1 MVGPMPKKTFSDL
14 IHERDH
20 TFRSF
25 GEKVGFS
32 HSYLC
37 RVANG
42 HRRLTLERAS
52 VFARAL
58 KISIDELN
66 QSLPKRQG

>member
-1 MVGPMPKKTFSDL
+1 MAKKTFADL
-14 IHERDH
+14 IHEQDH

-32 HSYLC
+32 HTYLC

-42 HRRLTLERAS
+42 HRRLTLERAAL
-52 VFARAL
+52 FAKAL
-58 KISIDELN
+58 KITLNELN
-66 QSLPKRQG
+66 DSIPKRK

>member
-1 MVGPMPKKTFSDL
+1 MAKKTFTDL
-14 IHERDH
+14 IHDQGL

-25 GEKVGFS
+25 GAKVGFS
-32 HSYLC
+32 HTYLC

-42 HRRLTLERAS
+42 HRRLTLERAA

-58 KISIDELN
+58 KVSIDTL
-66 QSLPKRQG
+66 SRSIPKRQDG

>member
-1 MVGPMPKKTFSDL
+1 MAKKTFADL
-14 IHERDH
+14 IHEQDH

-32 HSYLC
+32 HTYLC

-42 HRRLTLERAS
+42 HRRLTLERANL
-52 VFARAL
+52 FARAL
-58 KISIDELN
+58 KISIDELH
-66 QSLPKRQG
+66 QSLPKRK